1 MLSEPW
7 NRLTKSAKQGFVH
20 AQTQLGLCYEMGL
33 GVEKDNEQAVDWLKK
48 AAAQGDPEGQTD
60 LGYHYIKGLGVK
72 KDHKEAVRL
81 FAEAAEL
88 GHAKAQT
95 YLGQCYEKGLGV
107 EKDDKR
113 AVHWYAQ
120 AAAREHAEAQFNL
133 GSCYENGRGIN
144 KNLTIALYWYQCVQL
159 IGDKGEWTENAKKAI
174 KRLTKQG
181 IIVAAKKEDLPF
193 IIIEAK
199 HKLESPTEDK
209 YSSAESTTV
218 PDKILVNTL
227 TTMGVKEA
235 KQIEEKAG
243 LDKGS

>member
-1 MLSEPW
+1 MEW
-7 NRLTKSAKQGFVH
+7 V
-20 AQTQLGLCYEMGL
+20 
-33 GVEKDNEQAVDWLKK
+33 KK
-48 AAAQGDPEGQTD
+48 AAAQGDPEGQTY

-120 AAAREHAEAQFNL
+120 AAAREHAEAQFIL

-159 IGDKGEWTENAKKAI
+159 IGDKGEWTENEKKAI

-181 IIVAAKKEDLPF
+181 IIVAAKKRICL
-193 IIIEAK
+193 
-199 HKLESPTEDK
+199 L
-209 YSSAESTTV
+209 
-218 PDKILVNTL
+218 
-227 TTMGVKEA
+227 
-235 KQIEEKAG
+235 
-243 LDKGS
+243 